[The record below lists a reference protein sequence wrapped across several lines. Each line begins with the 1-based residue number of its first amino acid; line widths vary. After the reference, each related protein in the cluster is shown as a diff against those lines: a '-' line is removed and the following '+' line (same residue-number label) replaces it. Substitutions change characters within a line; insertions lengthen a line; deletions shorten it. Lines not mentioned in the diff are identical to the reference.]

1 MSKFSLCSLAAGLLA
16 ASALAQTPATN
27 NLSQQQL
34 DELGAHARFSFSL
47 LGNFTRDA
55 DGLRARVQI
64 TNQSA
69 TALPAGA
76 GNWRIYFH
84 SVRNING
91 EDAGGLHLT
100 HIQGDLY
107 ELAPKADF
115 PGLAKGDS
123 LQFAYGGGEWMVSYT
138 DFMPRAFIAQPGLKP
153 VVFSDTDNENLR
165 AFVSPILS
173 REQQLRYGAGSRQ
186 DLYPVATAAS
196 RFNENAPLASVK
208 PGAEEIAQR
217 IIPNPASVQN
227 RSGKV
232 TLDGT
237 WKIRYA
243 GRLTGEAAYL
253 QEQLRAAGLRLD
265 SQPDSVPATGKV
277 IELKT
282 GNLEMNQGSLAKA
295 VSGEESYSLN
305 IASDTISIQG
315 SDNAGSFYGIQ
326 SLLGLLPAGQFAQ
339 VELPQLRIDDSPRYH
354 WRGMHYDVGRN
365 FHGKA
370 VTLRLIE
377 QMARHKLNKLHL
389 HLTDDEGW
397 RLQIPGL
404 PELTDVGGARCFD
417 LSEQSCLLTQLGTG
431 PHTSGSGNG
440 FYTSADFVE
449 ILKFAKARHIEV
461 IPEIDMPGH
470 ARAAIK
476 AMEARYKRLMAAGKK
491 AEAGQY
497 LLSDPLDKSV
507 YASVQ
512 NYTDNAANVCLAST
526 YAFVEKVV
534 YELQQMYRTAGV
546 KLAIYHM
553 GGDEV
558 GKGAWT
564 ESPACKA
571 LILKGEP
578 GLAGVADFKPYFVAK
593 VADITRARGLDLA
606 GWEDGLMYDPATPFN
621 RTQFSNENV
630 YANAWDNIWEWGVA
644 DRAYRLANAG
654 YKVILSPA
662 THLYFDHPYEPN
674 PEERGY
680 YWATRYSDTAK
691 VFGFMPDNYYANA
704 DRTSAGAPITNL
716 EAMVGR
722 ELPPLRRPNN
732 LVGMQGQV
740 WSETIRTPEQLEQM
754 IYPRLFALAERAWHK
769 AAWESDKP
777 DAAQRQR
784 DWTVFA
790 AALVQKELPKLAAAG
805 ASFYLPP
812 PGAKR
817 EKDRLSVNTAYPGL
831 PVEYSLD
838 EGSSWRVYNGELS
851 ASGPLLLRSRL
862 GDKAS
867 RPTAVGSDQN

>member
-1 MSKFSLCSLAAGLLA
+1 MNKPSLSTALLSLLA
-16 ASALAQTPATN
+16 VSALAQSPAAT

-34 DELGAHARFSFSL
+34 DELGAHAQLRFNL
-47 LGNFTRDA
+47 LGNFTPAA
-55 DGLRARVQI
+55 DGLQARLQLD
-64 TNQSA
+64 NQSA
-69 TALPAGA
+69 VALPAGA
-76 GNWRIYFH
+76 GNWRLYFH
-84 SVRNING
+84 SVRNIKG
-91 EDAGGLHLT
+91 DDAHGLHLS

-107 ELAPKADF
+107 ALAPKADF
-115 PGLAKGDS
+115 PGLAKGAS

-153 VVFSDTDNENLR
+153 AVFRNTDNENLQ
-165 AFVSPILS
+165 AFVSPIRS
-173 REQQLRYGAGSRQ
+173 REQQLRYGAGSKQ
-186 DLYPVATAAS
+186 DFYPIATAES
-196 RFNENAPLASVK
+196 RFNDNAPLASVRVSN
-208 PGAEEIAQR
+208 GEVAQR
-217 IIPNPASVQN
+217 IIPSPTSVQI

-232 TLDGT
+232 VLDAS
-237 WKIRYA
+237 WQIRYA

-253 QEQLRAAGLRLD
+253 QAQLQAAGLRLD
-265 SQPDSVPATGKV
+265 SQPDNVPATGRV
-277 IELKT
+277 IELKA
-282 GNLEMNQGSLAKA
+282 GSQVGQASLAGA
-295 VSGEESYSLN
+295 VVGEESYSL
-305 IASDTISIQG
+305 TISGNNISIKG

-326 SLLGLLPAGQFAQ
+326 SLLGLLPAGHLTQ
-339 VELPQLRIDDSPRYH
+339 VELPPLHIDDSPRYH

-404 PELTDVGGARCFD
+404 PELTDVGGTRCFD

-431 PHTSGSGNG
+431 PSKEGSGNG
-440 FYTSADFVE
+440 YYTTADFVD
-449 ILKFAKARHIEV
+449 ILKFAHARHIEV

-491 AEAGQY
+491 EEAGQY

-512 NYTDNAANVCLAST
+512 NYTDNAANVCLSST

-606 GWEDGLMYDPATPFN
+606 GWEDGLMYDPATTFN
-621 RTQFSNENV
+621 RKQFSNDNV

-722 ELPPLRRPNN
+722 ELPPLRQPEN

-740 WSETIRTPEQLEQM
+740 WSETIRTGEQLEHM

-777 DAAQRQR
+777 DLSQRQR
-784 DWTVFA
+784 DWAIFA
-790 AALVQKELPKLAAAG
+790 AALVQKELPKLAATG

-812 PGAKR
+812 PGAQL
-817 EKDRLSVNTAYPGL
+817 ENGRLSVNTGYPGL
-831 PVEYSLD
+831 LVEYSLD
-838 EGSSWRVYNGELS
+838 QGASWQAYTGEVAVNGQ
-851 ASGPLLLRSRL
+851 LLLRSRL
-862 GDKAS
+862 GNHTS
-867 RPTAVGSDQN
+867 RATAVTRE